1 MNLCIYILAIKYLDA
16 ISFKSNESNRDANNI
31 KGEVVVKRLFLNLLG
46 QLAKNNADRY
56 VRIYSLVADLGF

>member
-1 MNLCIYILAIKYLDA
+1 MAIKYLDA